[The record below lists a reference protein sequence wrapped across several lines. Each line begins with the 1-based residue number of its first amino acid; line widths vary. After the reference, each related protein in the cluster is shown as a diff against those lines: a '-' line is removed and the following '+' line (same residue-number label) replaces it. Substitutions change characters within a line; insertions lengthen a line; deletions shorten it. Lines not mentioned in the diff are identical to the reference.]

1 MHIYQIHCVAALTM
15 CQKVAVALDGE
26 NSFVTS
32 LFVFQLYV
40 RHRLR
45 GIVAQEFAFP
55 MADS

>member
-1 MHIYQIHCVAALTM
+1 M

-45 GIVAQEFAFP
+45 GIVAQEVAFS